1 MANRGQSRKTLLR
14 ALREVFEAK
23 GFDGT
28 TLTQLAES
36 TGLGKASLYHHFPG
50 GKGEMA
56 AVLLRGSVAEL
67 EQLAFARLAGRL
79 PPRQRLENFI
89 DGFSDYVSG
98 GEGNCLVAVLSD
110 GSSGSEHRELIAQQF
125 HEWIRRLAA
134 TFEDA
139 GAKPKRAER
148 LANDLLAGLYG
159 HLLTARLVGE
169 PGQFKKHLKNM
180 KKRLPG

>member
-79 PPRQRLENFI
+79 PPR
-89 DGFSDYVSG
+89 
-98 GEGNCLVAVLSD
+98 
-110 GSSGSEHRELIAQQF
+110 
-125 HEWIRRLAA
+125 
-134 TFEDA
+134 
-139 GAKPKRAER
+139 
-148 LANDLLAGLYG
+148 
-159 HLLTARLVGE
+159 
-169 PGQFKKHLKNM
+169 
-180 KKRLPG
+180 